1 METGFLCIHTYLESK
16 GGGEGAVIRGGA
28 CLILWPRG
36 WALVWREGTSRSVRA
51 YSKKYGNLSLPYIKV
66 PFLLSVVLVC

>member
-1 METGFLCIHTYLESK
+1 METGFLCIDTYLESE
-16 GGGEGAVIRGGA
+16 GGGEGAAIRGGA

-36 WALVWREGTSRSVRA
+36 WALVWRKGELAVACALILRNTA
-51 YSKKYGNLSLPYIKV
+51 IC